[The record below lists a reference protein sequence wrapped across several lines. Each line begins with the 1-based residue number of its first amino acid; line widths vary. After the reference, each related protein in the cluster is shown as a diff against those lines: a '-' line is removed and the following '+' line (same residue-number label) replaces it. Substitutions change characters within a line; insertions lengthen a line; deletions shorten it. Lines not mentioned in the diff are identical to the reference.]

1 MTPQLGYDISINR
14 HITSHLFTNLFEEC
28 PMKNQK
34 HLLFLA
40 VFFLGIILVFV
51 PTSSAASTLGY
62 YRYPALHGNTLIFS
76 AEGDI
81 WAADIL
87 GGMARR
93 LTTHPGEETH
103 PAISPDGQTL
113 AFSATYE
120 GPTEVYT
127 MPLNGGMP
135 TRWTYEADSSIVVG
149 FTPDGRLIYTTR
161 AFSTLPDPQLV
172 TIDIKTKK
180 KKLIPLSQASD
191 GSYDASGQTLYFV
204 RPGFHNNNTQRYK
217 GGTAQNI
224 WKFTMGQT
232 EAQNLTSDFVGENFS
247 PKWWDGRV
255 YYVCERDGTW
265 NIWSMN
271 EEGKDLKQHTQHQ
284 GWNVKSPYLDDA
296 RIVYQLGADLR
307 ILDVRDD
314 KDQLISIALASDFD
328 QLREKWVKDPL
339 DYLTSAHVH
348 PTGESV
354 VLTTRGRVFTAPIGS
369 GRLVRASFKEG
380 VRYRDVVY
388 MPDKKTLLALSD
400 ESGELEFVTIPANG
414 VGEEKVLTN
423 DGKILRFQGH
433 PSPDEKWIA
442 YDDKN
447 NDLWLLNTESKNQ
460 RKISTS
466 REGIGDIVWS
476 PDSKWLVYS
485 QSAYNMFLQIHL
497 YNIETGKQVPLTS
510 DRVNSMSP
518 AWSPD
523 GQFLYFLSDR
533 NLRSVVGSPWGTR
546 QPEPYFD
553 KPIKIYCLSLRK
565 GIRSPFKP
573 EDELYETSNKKG
585 KQEKNEAQEILV
597 NIDLNNIQHRI
608 REIPVDPGNFANLEV
623 NDEALFW
630 VERGGGY
637 GSPALLKAVK
647 IGNKNIKV
655 ETVLDGIRNFEL
667 STDGKKLMVRKGSS
681 FYVLDAKPGKITDLK
696 SGEVNLGGWSFPIDV
711 REDLQ
716 QLYIDAWRLERDYFW
731 DPDMHGVDW
740 DAMKDKYLPLVD
752 RITTRRELN
761 DLIGELVGELSALHV
776 SVRGGDLRRG
786 PDQIRMATL
795 GARLERNESAGGYR
809 IDHIYKSDPDY
820 PDELSPLADPD
831 LEIQEGDI
839 IVGINGQN
847 ILSVQHP
854 QILLRNQAGN
864 QVLVSIKS
872 GKSGKVRQVIV
883 TPTGNEYGL
892 RYSDWEYTRRLEVEE
907 KGNREIGYV
916 HLRAMGGSN
925 ITEWYQNFYPVFK
938 RKGLIID
945 VRHNNGGNIDAFILE
960 KLLRKAWFYWKS
972 RTGEPT
978 WNMHYAFRG
987 HMVVLCDEETASD
1000 GEAFAEG
1007 FKRLGMGIVIG
1018 TRTWGGEIWLSSN
1031 NRLTDRGLARA
1042 PEDGVYGPEREWLI
1056 EGHGVDPDMVV
1067 DNLPHETFNG
1077 RDAQLE
1083 AAIVYLKEQIRM
1095 HPVDIPEPPPYP
1107 DKSFKTNKKKK

>member
-1 MTPQLGYDISINR
+1 
-14 HITSHLFTNLFEEC
+14 
-28 PMKNQK
+28 MKNQK
-34 HLLFLA
+34 HLLFLFS
-40 VFFLGIILVFV
+40 FFLGIIFIFAAY
-51 PTSSAASTLGY
+51 SSAASTLGY
-62 YRYPALHGNTLIFS
+62 YRYPALHGNVLIFA

-81 WAADIL
+81 WTVDIQ

-93 LTTHPGEETH
+93 LTTHAGEETH

-113 AFSATYE
+113 AFSAAYE

-127 MPLNGGMP
+127 MPLEGGMP
-135 TRWTYEADSSIVVG
+135 TRWTYEAESSTVVG

-161 AFSTLPDPQLV
+161 AFSTLPNPQLV
-172 TIDIKTKK
+172 TIDLKTEE

-224 WKFTMGQT
+224 WKFTTGQS
-232 EAQNLTSDFVGENFS
+232 EAQNLTSDFLGENFS
-247 PKWWDGRV
+247 PMWWNDRI
-255 YYVCERDGTW
+255 YYICERDGTW

-271 EEGKDLKQHTQHQ
+271 EEGKDLTQHTQHQ
-284 GWNVKSPYLDDA
+284 GWNVKSPYLSQG

-307 ILDVRDD
+307 VLDVRNNQ
-314 KDQLISIALASDFD
+314 DQLISITLASDFD
-328 QLREKWVKDPL
+328 QLREKWVNEPM

-348 PTGESV
+348 PTGEGI
-354 VLTTRGRVFTAPIGS
+354 VLTARGRVFVAPVGE

-380 VRYRDVVY
+380 IRYRDVVF
-388 MPDKKTLLALSD
+388 MPDGKSLLALSD
-400 ESGELEFVTIPANG
+400 ESGELEFVTMPANG
-414 VGEEKVLTN
+414 VGEENHLTN
-423 DGKILRFQGH
+423 DGKILRFQGY
-433 PSPDEKWIA
+433 PSPDGKWIA

-447 NDLWLLNTESKNQ
+447 NDLWLLNTESKKQ
-460 RKISTS
+460 SRISTS
-466 REGIGDIVWS
+466 REGIGDISWS
-476 PDSKWLVYS
+476 PDSKWLAYS
-485 QSAYNMFLQIHL
+485 QSAFNTFLQIHL
-497 YNIETGKQVPLTS
+497 YNIETGKQIPLTS
-510 DRVNSMSP
+510 DRVNSMNP

-523 GQFLYFLSDR
+523 GQFIYFLSDR

-573 EDELYETSNKKG
+573 EDELYESNEKTG
-585 KQEKNEAQEILV
+585 KQNRDLKQETLIK
-597 NIDLNNIQHRI
+597 IDLDNIQHRI
-608 REIPVDPGNFANLEV
+608 REVPVSPGNFASLNV
-623 NDEALFW
+623 SNEALFW
-630 VERGGGY
+630 VERGAGY
-637 GSPALLKAVK
+637 GSPAHLKAVK
-647 IGNKNIKV
+647 IGNKDIKV
-655 ETVLDGIRNFEL
+655 ETVLDGIRSFEL
-667 STDGKKLMVRKGSS
+667 TADGKKLMVRKGSS
-681 FYVLDAKPGKITDLK
+681 FYVLDAKPRKITDLR
-696 SGEVNLGGWSFPIDV
+696 SSEVNLRGWNFPIDV
-711 REDLQ
+711 REDLR
-716 QLYIDAWRLERDYFW
+716 QLYMDAWRLERDYFW
-731 DPDMHGVDW
+731 DPNMHGVDW
-740 DAMKDKYLPLVD
+740 DAMRDKYLPLVD

-786 PDQIRMATL
+786 PDQIRVATL
-795 GARLERNESAGGYR
+795 GARLERDESAGGYR
-809 IDHIYKSDPDY
+809 IDYIYKSDPDY
-820 PDELSPLADPD
+820 PDEQSPLADPD
-831 LEIQEGDI
+831 LDIQAGDI
-839 IVGINGQN
+839 IVSINGQN
-847 ILSVQHP
+847 ILSARHP
-854 QILLRNQAGN
+854 NILLRNQAGR

-872 GKSGKVRQVIV
+872 ASTGRIRRVIV
-883 TPTGNEYGL
+883 TPTGNESNL
-892 RYSDWEYTRRLEVEE
+892 RYSDWEYTRRLKVEE
-907 KGNREIGYV
+907 DSNSEIGYV
-916 HLRAMGGSN
+916 HLRAMGGGN
-925 ITEWYQNFYPVFK
+925 ITEWYRHFYPVFK

-960 KLLRKAWFYWKS
+960 KLIRKAWFYWKP
-972 RTGEPT
+972 RAGDPY

-1007 FKRLGMGIVIG
+1007 FKRLGLGKVIG

-1042 PEDGVYGPEREWLI
+1042 PQTGVYGPEREWLI

-1077 RDAQLE
+1077 KDAQLE
-1083 AAIVYLKEQIRM
+1083 AAVAYLKEQIRK

-1107 DKSFKTNKKKK
+1107 DKSFRTNKKKK

>member
-1 MTPQLGYDISINR
+1 MKIQK
-14 HITSHLFTNLFEEC
+14 NLFR
-28 PMKNQK
+28 
-34 HLLFLA
+34 F
-40 VFFLGIILVFV
+40 FFLSGIILVFAV
-51 PTSSAASTLGY
+51 SVSAESTLGY
-62 YRYPALHGNTLIFS
+62 YRYPALHDNTLIFA

-81 WAADIL
+81 WTADIQ
-87 GGMARR
+87 GGTARR

-127 MPLNGGMP
+127 MPLAGGMP
-135 TRWTYEADSSIVVG
+135 VRWTYEADSSIVVG
-149 FTPDGRLIYTTR
+149 FTPDGHLIYTTR
-161 AFSTLPDPQLV
+161 AFSTLPNPQLV
-172 TIDIKTKK
+172 TIDLKTKK
-180 KKLIPLSQASD
+180 KKPIPLSQASD
-191 GSYDASGQTLYFV
+191 GSYDASGQTLFFV

-224 WKFTMGQT
+224 WKFTIGQS
-232 EAQNLTSDFVGENFS
+232 EAQNLTADFLGENFS
-247 PKWWDGRV
+247 PMWWNGRV

-271 EEGKDLKQHTQHQ
+271 EEGKDLRQHTQHL
-284 GWNVKSPYLDDA
+284 GWNVKTPYLDNG

-307 ILDVRDD
+307 TLDVRN
-314 KDQLISIALASDFD
+314 DQDSLIPISLASDFD
-328 QLREKWVKDPL
+328 QLRERWVKDPME
-339 DYLTSAHVH
+339 YLTSAHVH
-348 PTGESV
+348 PAGESV
-354 VLTTRGRVFTAPIGS
+354 VLTARGRVFVAPVGD

-380 VRYRDVVY
+380 IRYRDVVY
-388 MPDKKTLLALSD
+388 MPDSKTLLALSD
-400 ESGELEFVTIPANG
+400 ESGELEFVTLPANG
-414 VGEEKVLTN
+414 MGEERPLTN

-433 PSPDEKWIA
+433 PSPDGKWIA

-447 NDLWLLNTESKNQ
+447 DDLWLLNTESKKQ
-460 RKISTS
+460 SKISTS
-466 REGIGDIVWS
+466 REGIRDIAWS
-476 PDSKWLVYS
+476 PDSKWLAFS
-485 QSAYNMFLQIHL
+485 QSALNTFLQIHL
-497 YNIETGKQVPLTS
+497 YNIETGKQIPLTS
-510 DRVNSMSP
+510 DRINSMSP

-523 GQFLYFLSDR
+523 GQFIYFLSDR

-565 GIRSPFKP
+565 GVRSPFKP
-573 EDELYETSNKKG
+573 EDELNESSEKKS
-585 KQEKNEAQEILV
+585 KQERDPAQEKRIE
-597 NIDLNNIQHRI
+597 IDMDGIQHRI
-608 REIPVDPGNFANLEV
+608 REIPVSPGNFANLKV

-630 VERGGGY
+630 VEREGGF
-637 GSPALLKAVK
+637 GSPAQLNAVK
-647 IGNKNIKV
+647 IGNKDIKV
-655 ETVLDGIRNFEL
+655 ETVLEGIRNFEL
-667 STDGKKLMVRKGSS
+667 TADGKKLMVRKGNS
-681 FYVLDAKPGKITDLK
+681 FYVLDAKPRKITDTR
-696 SGEVNLGGWSFPIDV
+696 SGEVNLRDWSFPIDV
-711 REDLQ
+711 REDLR

-731 DPDMHGVDW
+731 DPNMHGVDW
-740 DAMKDKYLPLVD
+740 DAMRDKYLPLVE

-795 GARLERNESAGGYR
+795 GARLERDESAGGYR
-809 IDHIYKSDPDY
+809 IDYIYKSDPDY

-831 LEIQEGDI
+831 LDIQEGDI

-847 ILSVQHP
+847 TLSVPHP
-854 QILLRNQAGN
+854 HVMLRNQARR
-864 QVLVSIKS
+864 QVLVSLKS
-872 GKSGKVRQVIV
+872 GKTGNIRQVIV
-883 TPTGNEYGL
+883 TPTGNEYNL
-892 RYSDWEYTRRLEVEE
+892 RYSDWEYTRRLEVDD
-907 KGNREIGYV
+907 KGNKEIGYV
-916 HLRAMGGSN
+916 HLRAMGGRN
-925 ITEWYQNFYPVFK
+925 ITEWYRNFYPVFK

-972 RTGEPT
+972 RTGEPY

-987 HMVVLCDEETASD
+987 HMVVLCDEDTASD

-1007 FKRLGMGIVIG
+1007 FKRLGLGKVIG

-1042 PEDGVYGPEREWLI
+1042 PQTGVYGPEREWLI

-1077 RDAQLE
+1077 KDAQLE
-1083 AAIVYLKEQIRM
+1083 AAIAYLKEQIRL

-1107 DKSFKTNKKKK
+1107 DKSFKSNKKKK

>member
-1 MTPQLGYDISINR
+1 MRDKKHSIFWA
-14 HITSHLFTNLFEEC
+14 I
-28 PMKNQK
+28 
-34 HLLFLA
+34 
-40 VFFLGIILVFV
+40 FFLGTILVFGSL
-51 PTSSAASTLGY
+51 SSSASTLGY
-62 YRYPALHGNTLIFS
+62 YRHPALHGETLVFS

-81 WAADIL
+81 WTMNIK

-103 PAISPDGQTL
+103 PVISPDGETL

-127 MPLNGGMP
+127 MPLVGGMP
-135 TRWTYEADSSIVVG
+135 ARWTYEADSSTVVG
-149 FTPDGRLIYTTR
+149 FTPDGHLIYSTR
-161 AFSTLPDPQLV
+161 AFSTLPNPQLV
-172 TIDIKTKK
+172 TIDLKTKK
-180 KKLIPLSQASD
+180 KRLIPLSQASD
-191 GSYDASGQTLYFV
+191 CSYDASGNTLYFV
-204 RPGFHNNNTQRYK
+204 RPGFHNNTTQRYK

-224 WKFTMGQT
+224 WKFTAGQS
-232 EAQNLTSDFVGENFS
+232 EAQNLTPDFLGENFA
-247 PKWWDGRV
+247 PMWWNGRV
-255 YYVCERDGTW
+255 YHVCERDGTW

-271 EEGKDLKQHTQHQ
+271 EEGKDLQQHTQHE
-284 GWNVKSPYLDDA
+284 GWNVKSPYMYEG
-296 RIVYQLGADLR
+296 RIVYQLGADIRVLDLR
-307 ILDVRDD
+307 NNE
-314 KDQLISIALASDFD
+314 DQLISISLASDFD
-328 QLREKWVKDPL
+328 QLREKWVKNPM

-348 PTGESV
+348 PAGESI
-354 VLTTRGRVFTAPIGS
+354 VLTARGRVFMAPVGE

-380 VRYRDVVY
+380 IRYRDVVF
-388 MPDKKTLLALSD
+388 MPDGKSLLALSD
-400 ESGELEFVTIPANG
+400 ESGELEFITMPASG
-414 VGEEKVLTN
+414 VGEEKPLTN

-433 PSPDEKWIA
+433 PSPDGKWIA

-447 NDLWLLNTESKNQ
+447 NDLWLLNTENKKQ
-460 RKISTS
+460 EKISTS
-466 REGIGDIVWS
+466 QEGIGDIAWS
-476 PDSKWLVYS
+476 PDSQWLVYS

-497 YNIETGKQVPLTS
+497 YNIETGKQIPLTS

-553 KPIKIYCLSLRK
+553 KPIKMYCLSLHK

-573 EDELYETSNKKG
+573 EDELYESSDKK
-585 KQEKNEAQEILV
+585 EKREKKEAQEVLV
-597 NIDLNNIQHRI
+597 KIDMDNIQHRI
-608 REIPVDPGNFANLEV
+608 REIPIDPGNFTNLKV

-630 VERGGGY
+630 VERGEGY
-637 GSPALLKAVK
+637 SSPSLLKAVE
-647 IGNKNIKV
+647 IDNKEIKV
-655 ETVLDGIRNFEL
+655 ETILDGIRSFEL
-667 STDGKKLMVRKGSS
+667 TADGKKLMVRKENS
-681 FYVLDAKPGKITDLK
+681 FYVFDAELKELEDLDLK
-696 SGEVNLGGWSFPIDV
+696 KNEVDLQSWSFPIDV
-711 REDLQ
+711 RENLR

-731 DPDMHGVDW
+731 DPNMHGVDW
-740 DAMKDKYLPLVD
+740 NAMKDKYLPLVD

-776 SVRGGDLRRG
+776 SVRGGDLRQG
-786 PDQIRMATL
+786 PDQIRVATL
-795 GARLERNESAGGYR
+795 GARLERDEAAGGYR
-809 IDHIYKSDPDY
+809 IDYVYRSDPDY
-820 PDELSPLADPD
+820 PNELSPLADPD
-831 LEIQEGDI
+831 LDIQEGDI
-839 IVGINGQN
+839 IVGINGRKT
-847 ILSVQHP
+847 LSVQHP
-854 QILLRNQAGN
+854 HILLRNQSGN
-864 QVLVSIKS
+864 QVLLSIKS
-872 GKSGKVRQVIV
+872 GESGNVRQVIV
-883 TPTGNEYGL
+883 TPTGNEYSL
-892 RYSDWEYTRRLEVEE
+892 RYGDWEYTRRLEVEE

-925 ITEWYQNFYPVFK
+925 ITEWYRNFYPVFK

-1031 NRLTDRGLARA
+1031 NHLTDRGLARA
-1042 PEDGVYGPEREWLI
+1042 PQTGVYGPEREWLI

-1077 RDAQLE
+1077 KDAQLE
-1083 AAIVYLKEQIRM
+1083 AAIAYLKEQIRL

>member
-1 MTPQLGYDISINR
+1 MINKKYGL
-14 HITSHLFTNLFEEC
+14 IFTT
-28 PMKNQK
+28 
-34 HLLFLA
+34 
-40 VFFLGIILVFV
+40 FFLGVLFVFV
-51 PTSSAASTLGY
+51 SVSSAASTLGY

-81 WAADIL
+81 WTANIQ

-127 MPLNGGMP
+127 MPLGGGMP

-149 FTPDGRLIYTTR
+149 FTPEGHLIYTTR
-161 AFSTLPDPQLV
+161 AYATLPDPQLV
-172 TIDIKTKK
+172 TIDLKTNTKK
-180 KKLIPLSQASD
+180 RIPLSQASD

-224 WKFTMGQT
+224 WKFTYGQS
-232 EAQNLTSDFVGENFS
+232 EAQNLTTDFTGENFS
-247 PKWWDGRV
+247 PMWWNGRV
-255 YYVCERDGTW
+255 YHVCERDGTW

-271 EEGKDLKQHTQHQ
+271 EEGKDLRQHTQHQ
-284 GWNVKSPYLDDA
+284 GWNVKSPYLHDG
-296 RIVYQLGADLR
+296 RIVYQLGADIR
-307 ILDVRDD
+307 VLDVRN
-314 KDQLISIALASDFD
+314 DQDQHIPISLASDFD
-328 QLREKWVKDPL
+328 QLREKWVKEPL

-354 VLTTRGRVFTAPIGS
+354 VLTARGRVFVAPVGE

-380 VRYRDVVY
+380 IRYRDVVF
-388 MPDKKTLLALSD
+388 MPDGKSLLALSD
-400 ESGELEFVTIPANG
+400 ESGELEFVTLPANG
-414 VGEEKVLTN
+414 DGEEKSLTN
-423 DGKILRFQGH
+423 DGKILRFRGY
-433 PSPDEKWIA
+433 PSPDGKWIA

-447 NDLWLLNTESKNQ
+447 NNLWLLNTESKKQ
-460 RKISTS
+460 QKISTS
-466 REGIGDIVWS
+466 QEGIGDISWS
-476 PDSKWLVYS
+476 PDNKWLAYS
-485 QSAYNMFLQIHL
+485 QSAFNQFRQIHL
-497 YNIETGKQVPLTS
+497 HNIETGKRVPLTS

-523 GQFLYFLSDR
+523 GKFIYFLSDR

-565 GIRSPFKP
+565 GDRSPFKP
-573 EDELYETSNKKG
+573 EDELSEPSAKKG
-585 KQEKNEAQEILV
+585 KQEKNEAKEILIQ
-597 NIDLNNIQHRI
+597 IDLDNIQHRI
-608 REIPVDPGNFANLEV
+608 REVPVSPGNYANLNV
-623 NDEALFW
+623 NDNALFW
-630 VERGGGY
+630 VERGGGF
-637 GSPALLKAVK
+637 GSPAQLKAVK
-647 IGNKNIKV
+647 IGNKDIKV
-655 ETVLDGIRNFEL
+655 ETVLEGIRSFEL
-667 STDGKKLMVRKGSS
+667 TADGKKLMVRRGNA
-681 FYVLDAKPGKITDLK
+681 FYVLDAAPRKITDTRR
-696 SGEVNLGGWSFPIDV
+696 GEVNFRGWSFAIDV
-711 REDLQ
+711 REDLR
-716 QLYIDAWRLERDYFW
+716 QLFIDAWRLERDYFW
-731 DPDMHGVDW
+731 DPGMHGVDW
-740 DAMKDKYLPLVD
+740 DAMRDKYLPLVD

-776 SVRGGDLRRG
+776 SVRGGDLRQG
-786 PDQIRMATL
+786 PDQIRVATL
-795 GARLERNESAGGYR
+795 GARLERDESAGGYR

-831 LEIQEGDI
+831 LDIQEGDI
-839 IVGINGQN
+839 ITSINGQDT
-847 ILSVQHP
+847 LSVRHP
-854 QILLRNQAGN
+854 HVLIRNQAGR

-872 GKSGKVRQVIV
+872 GETGKIRKVIV
-883 TPTGNEYGL
+883 TPTGNESNL

-907 KGNREIGYV
+907 KGKGEIGYV
-916 HLRAMGGSN
+916 HLRAMGGGN
-925 ITEWYQNFYPVFK
+925 ITEWYRNFYPVFK

-945 VRHNNGGNIDAFILE
+945 VRHNRGGNIDAFILE
-960 KLLRKAWFYWKS
+960 KLIRKAWFYWKPRAGS
-972 RTGEPT
+972 PY

-987 HMVVLCDEETASD
+987 HMVVLCNEYTASD

-1007 FKRLGMGIVIG
+1007 FKRLGLGKVIG

-1042 PEDGVYGPEREWLI
+1042 PQTGVYGPEREWLI
-1056 EGHGVDPDMVV
+1056 EGHGVDPDMIV

-1077 RDAQLE
+1077 KDAQLE
-1083 AAIVYLKEQIRM
+1083 AAIAYLQEQIRA

-1107 DKSFKTNKKKK
+1107 DKSFKTNTKKK

>member
-1 MTPQLGYDISINR
+1 MRN
-14 HITSHLFTNLFEEC
+14 
-28 PMKNQK
+28 KK
-34 HLLFLA
+34 HQLFLA
-40 VFFLGIILVFV
+40 TFFLGTLIVFASV
-51 PTSSAASTLGY
+51 SSASSTLGY
-62 YRYPALHGNTLIFS
+62 YRYPALNGDTLVFS

-81 WAADIL
+81 WAVDIQ
-87 GGMARR
+87 GGTAKR

-127 MPLNGGMP
+127 MPLDGGIP
-135 TRWTYEADSSIVVG
+135 ARWTYEADSSIVVG
-149 FTPDGRLIYTTR
+149 FTPDGNLIYTTR

-172 TIDIKTKK
+172 TIDLKTKQ

-224 WKFTMGQT
+224 WKFTAGQP
-232 EAQNLTSDFVGENFS
+232 EAQNLTSDFPGENFS
-247 PKWWDGRV
+247 PMWWNGRV

-271 EEGKDLKQHTQHQ
+271 EEGKDLRQHTHHQ
-284 GWNVKSPYLDDA
+284 GWNVKSPSMDDG
-296 RIVYQLGADLR
+296 RIVYQLGADIR
-307 ILDVRDD
+307 ELDVRNNQDRF
-314 KDQLISIALASDFD
+314 ISISLTSDFD
-328 QLREKWVKDPL
+328 QLREKWVNDPMG
-339 DYLTSAHVH
+339 YLTSAHVH

-354 VLTTRGRVFTAPIGS
+354 VLTARGRVFVAPVGD
-369 GRLVRASFKEG
+369 GRLVRASYKEG
-380 VRYRDVVY
+380 IRYRDVVF
-388 MPDKKTLLALSD
+388 MPDGKSLLALSD
-400 ESGELEFVTIPANG
+400 ETGELEFVTMPADG
-414 VGEEKVLTN
+414 AGEEKSLTV
-423 DGKILRFQGH
+423 DGKILRFRGH
-433 PSPDEKWIA
+433 PSPDGKWIA

-447 NDLWLLNTESKNQ
+447 DDLWLLNIASKNQ
-460 RKISTS
+460 KKISTS
-466 REGIGDIVWS
+466 REGIGDIAWS
-476 PDSKWLVYS
+476 PDSKWLAYS
-485 QSAYNMFLQIHL
+485 QPAFNTFLQIHV
-497 YNIETGKQVPLTS
+497 YNIETGKQFPLTS
-510 DRVNSMSP
+510 DRINSMSP

-523 GQFLYFLSDR
+523 GQFIYFLSDR

-573 EDELYETSNKKG
+573 QDELYESSDKKG
-585 KQEKNEAQEILV
+585 KQDKDAKQKTPIQIDTDNIL
-597 NIDLNNIQHRI
+597 HRI
-608 REIPVDPGNFANLEV
+608 REVPVSPGNYANLKV
-623 NDEALFW
+623 NDGALFW
-630 VERGGGY
+630 VERGGGF
-637 GSPALLKAVK
+637 GSPSQLKAVK
-647 IGNKNIKV
+647 IGNKDIKV
-655 ETVLDGIRNFEL
+655 ETVLEGIRNFEL
-667 STDGKKLMVRKGSS
+667 TADGKKLMVRRGNS
-681 FYVLDAKPGKITDLK
+681 FYVLDASPRKITDMRR
-696 SGEVNLGGWSFPIDV
+696 GEVNLQGWSFPIDV
-711 REDLQ
+711 REDLR

-731 DPDMHGVDW
+731 DPNMHGVDW
-740 DAMKDKYLPLVD
+740 DAMRDKYLPLVD

-786 PDQIRMATL
+786 SDQIRMATL
-795 GARLERNESAGGYR
+795 GARLERDESAGGYR
-809 IDHIYKSDPDY
+809 IDYIYKSDPDY

-831 LEIQEGDI
+831 LDIQEGDI
-839 IVGINGQN
+839 IISINGQKT
-847 ILSVQHP
+847 LSVPHP
-854 QILLRNQAGN
+854 HVLLRNQAGR
-864 QVLVSIKS
+864 QVLVSLKS
-872 GKSGKVRQVIV
+872 GNTGELRQVIV
-883 TPTGNEYGL
+883 TPTGNEFSL
-892 RYSDWEYTRRLEVEE
+892 RYSDWEYTRRLEVEQ
-907 KGNREIGYV
+907 KGNGEIGYV
-916 HLRAMGGSN
+916 HLRAMGGRN
-925 ITEWYQNFYPVFK
+925 ITEWYRNFYPVFK

-972 RTGEPT
+972 RTGEPY

-1007 FKRLGMGIVIG
+1007 FKRLGLGKVIG

-1042 PEDGVYGPEREWLI
+1042 PQTGVYGPEREWLI
-1056 EGHGVDPDMVV
+1056 EGHGVDPDIVV

-1077 RDAQLE
+1077 KDAQLD
-1083 AAIVYLKEQIRM
+1083 AAIVYLQEQILT

-1107 DKSFKTNKKKK
+1107 DKSFKTNTKKK